1 MEAVTLDEEKPL
13 RARQKRLERSMGL
26 PEQTNSTS
34 LRAYMFTCLA
44 LCICM
49 S

>member
-1 MEAVTLDEEKPL
+1 MEAVTLDEEKLL
-13 RARQKRLERSMGL
+13 RGRQKRIEQSIGL

-34 LRAYMFTCLA
+34 LRVYMFTCLA